1 MDKNITERGSLTI
14 GLDLGDKH
22 TEACVLDADGE
33 VVETFRVHTT
43 PVALDRALSRF
54 EVSRVVL
61 EVGTHS
67 PWVSRRVTAAGHEA
81 IVANPRRVRLI
92 AENDSKN
99 DRFDAELLARLG
111 RLDPS
116 LLSPI
121 VHRGEQAQR
130 DLVLIRARDGLVR
143 ARSQLINQVRGFAKS
158 LGSRCPASSTEA
170 FAKRVRARLPDD
182 LFPGLETMLGM
193 IEQLTAE
200 IRSMDRKVER
210 LCEER
215 YPETA
220 VLRQIKGV
228 GAITALCFVL
238 TLEDPHRF
246 AKSRSVGAYLGLRS
260 RQRDSG
266 DQRPQLRITKAGDAL
281 LRRLLVTAAHYVL
294 GPFGPDTE
302 LRRFGLRLAE
312 RGGTSAKKRAVV
324 AVARRLAVLLHRL
337 WMTGEVYQP
346 LGYDSNVAQA
356 A

>member
-1 MDKNITERGSLTI
+1 MDKNITANGSLTI
-14 GLDLGDKH
+14 GLDLGDRH
-22 TEACVLDADGE
+22 TEACVMDGSGE
-33 VVETFRVHTT
+33 VLETFRVRTT
-43 PVALDRALSRF
+43 QVALDRALARF
-54 EVSRVVL
+54 DEARVVL

-81 IVANPRRVRLI
+81 IVADPRRVRLI

-111 RLDPS
+111 RVDPS

-158 LGSRCPASSTEA
+158 LGSRCPASSAEA
-170 FAKRVRARLPDD
+170 FPRRVRAALPGD
-182 LFPGLETMLGM
+182 LFPGLETMLAM
-193 IEQLTAE
+193 IEQLTTE
-200 IRSMDRKVER
+200 IRSMDRAVER
-210 LCEER
+210 LCKER

-220 VLRQIKGV
+220 VLRQVKGV
-228 GAITALCFVL
+228 GAITALGFVL
-238 TLEDPHRF
+238 TLEDPNRF
-246 AKSRSVGAYLGLRS
+246 AKSRSVGAYPGLRS
-260 RQRDSG
+260 RQRNSG
-266 DQRPQLRITKAGDAL
+266 EQRPQLRITKAGDAL

-337 WMTGEVYQP
+337 WVTGEVYQP
-346 LGYDSNVAQA
+346 LGYKSPVAQA

>member
-1 MDKNITERGSLTI
+1 MDKNITAGGFLTI

-22 TEACVLDADGE
+22 TEACVMDGSGE
-33 VVETFRVHTT
+33 VLETFRVRTT
-43 PVALDRALSRF
+43 QVALDRALARF
-54 EVSRVVL
+54 EASRIVL

-67 PWVSRRVTAAGHEA
+67 PWVSRRVTAAGHEV

-111 RLDPS
+111 RVDPS

-158 LGSRCPASSTEA
+158 LGSRCPTSSTEA
-170 FAKRVRARLPDD
+170 FPQRVRATQPGD
-182 LFPGLETMLGM
+182 LFPGLSTMLAM

-200 IRSMDRKVER
+200 IRSMDREVER
-210 LCEER
+210 LCKER

-220 VLRQIKGV
+220 ILRQVKGV
-228 GAITALCFVL
+228 GAITALAFVL

-246 AKSRSVGAYLGLRS
+246 AKSRSVGAYLGLRP

-266 DQRPQLRITKAGDAL
+266 EQRPQLRITKAGDAL

-337 WMTGEVYQP
+337 WITGEVYEP
-346 LGYDSNVAQA
+346 LAYKGHVAQA

>member
-1 MDKNITERGSLTI
+1 MGKNITESGSLTI

-22 TEACVLDADGE
+22 TEACVLDAGGE
-33 VVETFRVHTT
+33 VVETFRVRTT

-54 EVSRVVL
+54 KASRVVL

-67 PWVSRRVTAAGHEA
+67 PWVSRRVTALSHEVV
-81 IVANPRRVRLI
+81 VANPRRVRLI
-92 AENDSKN
+92 AENDSKS

-170 FAKRVRARLPDD
+170 FVKRVRATLPDD

-193 IEQLTAE
+193 IAQLTAE
-200 IRSMDRKVER
+200 IRSMDRKVEQ

-220 VLRQIKGV
+220 VLRQVKGV

-266 DQRPQLRITKAGDAL
+266 EQRPQLRITKAGDAL

-312 RGGTSAKKRAVV
+312 RGGTAAKKRAVV

-337 WMTGEVYQP
+337 WVTGEVYQP
-346 LGYDSNVAQA
+346 LGYDRGLARA